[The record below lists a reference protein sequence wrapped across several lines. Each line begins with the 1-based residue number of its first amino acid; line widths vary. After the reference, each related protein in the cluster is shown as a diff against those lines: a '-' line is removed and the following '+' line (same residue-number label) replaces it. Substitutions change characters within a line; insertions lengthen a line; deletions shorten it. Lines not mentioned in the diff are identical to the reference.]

1 MSELAAIRAKILATE
16 TDLALAQIA
25 GEDPRSLEYECCKY
39 GPPSRTLK
47 AYVLQK
53 IIQYQQVMEEHLRAM
68 SIEIYTE
75 RADQVSGVCVRCVYG
90 ACVRC
95 VCGVCI

>member
-1 MSELAAIRAKILATE
+1 MYFLLFNQHFSTFFHFINFPIFYYSQIQDLSITNNINVDPLRKPYLKSDSMMSIR
-16 TDLALAQIA
+16 DV
-25 GEDPRSLEYECCKY
+25 
-39 GPPSRTLK
+39 K
-47 AYVLQK
+47 AYVLLK

-75 RADQVSGVCVRCVYG
+75 RADQVG
-90 ACVRC
+90 C

>member
-1 MSELAAIRAKILATE
+1 MDPLRKPYLKSDSMMSVR
-16 TDLALAQIA
+16 DV
-25 GEDPRSLEYECCKY
+25 
-39 GPPSRTLK
+39 K